1 MPTSKFRKSF
11 VALKWK
17 IPFIYL
23 ACLNMRI
30 KSLSGKAFYLA
41 QTT

>member
-17 IPFIYL
+17 IFKLNWEFSFTYL
-23 ACLNMRI
+23 ACLNMRV
-30 KSLSGKAFYLA
+30 KA
-41 QTT
+41 